1 MLRLLTDQ
9 LSVEPLASTVVDGPT
24 WSVHA
29 LLLLVHVEV
38 DVRVLNIAHI
48 WALLLQTLDLP
59 SVGAVASLSAH
70 RVLTHLAA
78 HRDVVGHAVFRM
90 CCEHQ
95 TKRVLGLVGCGEGVR
110 RLWLLLVLCL
120 VTVVLGHVSLLHFE
134 KSFEFIAFTTP
145 VREGIL
151 MIFDLL
157 FRNDRSKK
165 VLLLLLTDLNRVL
178 FKNVGKLILDVA
190 IFLRILRII
199 TVILTS

>member
-38 DVRVLNIAHI
+38 DVRVLDIAHI

-90 CCEHQ
+90 C
-95 TKRVLGLVGCGEGVR
+95 
-110 RLWLLLVLCL
+110 
-120 VTVVLGHVSLLHFE
+120 
-134 KSFEFIAFTTP
+134 
-145 VREGIL
+145 
-151 MIFDLL
+151 
-157 FRNDRSKK
+157 
-165 VLLLLLTDLNRVL
+165 
-178 FKNVGKLILDVA
+178 
-190 IFLRILRII
+190 
-199 TVILTS
+199 

>member
-1 MLRLLTDQ
+1 M
-9 LSVEPLASTVVDGPT
+9 
-24 WSVHA
+24 
-29 LLLLVHVEV
+29 
-38 DVRVLNIAHI
+38 
-48 WALLLQTLDLP
+48 
-59 SVGAVASLSAH
+59 
-70 RVLTHLAA
+70 
-78 HRDVVGHAVFRM
+78 
-90 CCEHQ
+90 
-95 TKRVLGLVGCGEGVR
+95 R

-145 VREGIL
+145 VRKGIL

>member
-1 MLRLLTDQ
+1 M
-9 LSVEPLASTVVDGPT
+9 
-24 WSVHA
+24 
-29 LLLLVHVEV
+29 
-38 DVRVLNIAHI
+38 
-48 WALLLQTLDLP
+48 
-59 SVGAVASLSAH
+59 
-70 RVLTHLAA
+70 
-78 HRDVVGHAVFRM
+78 
-90 CCEHQ
+90 
-95 TKRVLGLVGCGEGVR
+95 R

-120 VTVVLGHVSLLHFE
+120 VTVVLGHVSLLHFK
-134 KSFEFIAFTTP
+134 KSFKFIAFTTP
-145 VREGIL
+145 VRESIL